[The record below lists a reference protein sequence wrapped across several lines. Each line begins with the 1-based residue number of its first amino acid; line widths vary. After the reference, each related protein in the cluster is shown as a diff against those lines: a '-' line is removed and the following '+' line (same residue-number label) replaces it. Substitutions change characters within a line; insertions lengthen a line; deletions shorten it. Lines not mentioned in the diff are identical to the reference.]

1 VWSVSTREVDLAHKP
16 EPRHLS
22 YNPALN
28 VHTQKQS
35 ITLSHYLL
43 HQMGITAEW
52 QVLCKYSVSSEAL
65 SQGLDLK
72 HESIYMGVSHLQH

>member
-28 VHTQKQS
+28 VHTQKQRALP
-35 ITLSHYLL
+35 LSPAPNGYNSRV
-43 HQMGITAEW
+43 A
-52 QVLCKYSVSSEAL
+52 
-65 SQGLDLK
+65 GL
-72 HESIYMGVSHLQH
+72 V